1 MANKKPKN
9 ATSNVDTMKRQ
20 ERAAVNVDTATK
32 PKKAKKAVKKNEDKP
47 KLHKRIAKGF
57 KGVFSELKKV
67 SWTKGKDVVKNTA
80 VVLVVVVIFFVAL
93 FIIDYVFAG
102 LLGLATTNHWKTI
115 FIGG

>member
-93 FIIDYVFAG
+93 FVIDYVFAG
-102 LLGLATTNHWKTI
+102 LLHLATDGTWTSI
-115 FIGG
+115 V